1 MVDKMT
7 LVENEPMNIWLKGL
21 IILLI
26 FIVIIIGILM
36 IHQMQEKID
45 YRCSKVNNT
54 GIIKFWD
61 ADINCS
67 SIENIKDRV
76 VSNNE
81 GVKE

>member
-1 MVDKMT
+1 
-7 LVENEPMNIWLKGL
+7 
-21 IILLI
+21 
-26 FIVIIIGILM
+26 
-36 IHQMQEKID
+36 MQEKID

-67 SIENIKDRV
+67 SIENIKNRV

>member
-1 MVDKMT
+1 MT

-67 SIENIKDRV
+67 SIENIKNRV

>member
-1 MVDKMT
+1 
-7 LVENEPMNIWLKGL
+7 
-21 IILLI
+21 
-26 FIVIIIGILM
+26 M

-67 SIENIKDRV
+67 DYK
-76 VSNNE
+76 E
-81 GVKE
+81 GLEKQKEITSK

>member
-1 MVDKMT
+1 MT

-36 IHQMQEKID
+36 IHQMQEEID

-67 SIENIKDRV
+67 DYK
-76 VSNNE
+76 E
-81 GVKE
+81 GLEKPKEITSK

>member
-1 MVDKMT
+1 MT

-36 IHQMQEKID
+36 IHQMQEEID

-67 SIENIKDRV
+67 SIENIKNRV

>member
-1 MVDKMT
+1 MT

-21 IILLI
+21 IILSI

-67 SIENIKDRV
+67 SIENIKNRV